1 MKSLEQQDE
10 KEVKKCYKEI
20 SEMSHVQLSEEHPLV
35 LERFQIFAGL
45 YSIEQ
50 CAKALEF
57 NNNDVELATIAIVSE
72 SEKTPKDEKSIQLT
86 RSTILCETEVKY
98 VEGNRPVEK

>member
-1 MKSLEQQDE
+1 MF
-10 KEVKKCYKEI
+10 
-20 SEMSHVQLSEEHPLV
+20 H
-35 LERFQIFAGL
+35 IFSGL

-57 NNNDVELATIAIVSE
+57 NNNDVELATINIVSE

-86 RSTILCETEVKY
+86 RSTILCESEVKY
-98 VEGNRPVEK
+98 VEGNRPIEKENSILRESCIQCGKWSIDQDQVTFYSASDHD